1 MNWAHTTTRTID
13 LGYEQL
19 LTFVGRPGTR
29 VRVLYGSMWLTEE
42 GYEQDVFACCGDEVM
57 LKSGG
62 LSVIE
67 GLGAARVQV
76 IEPGLP
82 PVLASIAKQSRRV
95 WQGLRS
101 RVGVRD
107 VFARFVI
114 LVLALA
120 VSISVLHLAAP
131 GPLSLQHV
139 ATESAISA
147 KKPAGAAA
155 AVLHDVASA
164 RTSFLPVN

>member
-1 MNWAHTTTRTID
+1 MDWANTTTRTID

-76 IEPGLP
+76 IEPGFP

-95 WQGLRS
+95 WQGLRP

-107 VFARFVI
+107 VFA
-114 LVLALA
+114 
-120 VSISVLHLAAP
+120 
-131 GPLSLQHV
+131 
-139 ATESAISA
+139 
-147 KKPAGAAA
+147 
-155 AVLHDVASA
+155 
-164 RTSFLPVN
+164 